1 MRVFLIVLVLLISMV
16 GSSLSNSS
24 PVDQMV
30 VKFCQS
36 WGHGSYFN
44 KVAQYCKQRVPEL
57 AIEGGYYPPPQMNV
71 MIAQITQY
79 IFLAGIALLFFGST
93 IFQLLGMTAQPEW
106 YKSMKQNQVMVGVGL
121 FVLNNF
127 GANLL
132 NTGAFEIYVNNEL
145 MFSKLATKR
154 MPSGEDLDAILR
166 MIL

>member
-1 MRVFLIVLVLLISMV
+1 
-16 GSSLSNSS
+16 
-24 PVDQMV
+24 
-30 VKFCQS
+30 
-36 WGHGSYFN
+36 
-44 KVAQYCKQRVPEL
+44 
-57 AIEGGYYPPPQMNV
+57 MNV